1 MLNAA
6 LSPSDRPISSA
17 ESPSLIDELIGSVA
31 AGNGKERLRVLQ
43 RVTDLFAAGAR
54 GYSGEQIALFDD
66 VLDRLVADIEVKAR
80 AQLATRLAGL
90 DRAPPKIVRALAFDD
105 AIDVAAPMLTHSQQ
119 LRDEDLAENAR
130 TKSQDHLYAIAQR
143 LKLSET
149 VTDVLVERGNDRVVR
164 KVARNKGARFSLAGY
179 EKMTVRARRDRR
191 LTLILGQRSDL
202 PRQCFLRL
210 LETASASVRARLEAA
225 NPEAAAA
232 IRDSVDDVATT
243 MQREARE
250 ASHEFSGAA
259 RSAKR
264 RFRHRR
270 VTEANVHGPAHA
282 QEFERT
288 AVALAKLGCLP
299 IDLVE
304 RALLDEGEDMILILA
319 KAAGCSWSTARELLL
334 MYAAKRNLQ
343 PDDLMRACERYRKL
357 GRETARKIVGFYKKR
372 IELRENKQ
380 ADAEAQA
387 QSSEKSPQRSAA
399 LNVAAR
405 ARVSA

>member
-1 MLNAA
+1 MLNTAQ
-6 LSPSDRPISSA
+6 SDRTTDASN
-17 ESPSLIDELIGSVA
+17 PSLIDELIGTVA
-31 AGNGKERLRVLQ
+31 TGNGKERMRVLQ
-43 RVTDLFAAGAR
+43 QVTDLFAAGSR
-54 GYSGEQIALFDD
+54 GYSGEQVALFDD
-66 VLDRLVADIEVKAR
+66 VLERLIADIEVKAR

-105 AIDVAAPMLTHSQQ
+105 VIDVAAPVLTHSQQ
-119 LRDEDLAENAR
+119 LSDEDLAENAR

-191 LTLILGQRSDL
+191 LTLILGQRNDL
-202 PRQCFLRL
+202 PRQYFLKL

-232 IRDSVDDVATT
+232 IRASVDDVATA
-243 MQREARE
+243 MQRDARE
-250 ASHEFSGAA
+250 ASHEFSAAA

-270 VTEANVHGPAHA
+270 VTEANVHGLAHA
-282 QEFERT
+282 QEFGRT

-299 IDLVE
+299 IDVVE

-319 KAAGCSWSTARELLL
+319 KAAGCSWSTVRELLM
-334 MYAAKRNLQ
+334 MYAAKRSLQ

-357 GRETARKIVGFYKKR
+357 GRDTARKIVDFYKKR
-372 IELRENKQ
+372 MELRDGKK
-380 ADAEAQA
+380 AAAEEQA

-399 LNVAAR
+399 LNMDAR
-405 ARVSA
+405 TRVTA